1 MEATMRNGQTS
12 RRIVRAAG
20 AVGVAGIV
28 ALACGATVASAQDG
42 ATGDPYADLPSELNL
57 TGTVRDFRPH
67 TEGGHPDFQRYNTGL
82 RVGWVNFELD
92 SDGKPVLREGAGKGF
107 SISGSFKDAQGRS
120 MFPLASQV
128 DYMENREGDSFGT
141 LNAQSGSVYTS
152 AETFGQWFRTVP
164 GVNLAKPASITL
176 TREPGTDRYVFHAH
190 DDGSQE
196 GIQGFFPIDQE
207 LYGNPAGDQWGH
219 NYHFTYELATEFVYD
234 ADADN
239 TFTFFGDDDVWV
251 FIDGKMVIDI
261 GGVHGAVSQTVDL
274 SRLNFLE
281 DGGEYEL
288 KVFFAERHY
297 TRSNFRIETTLKLR
311 SVELPSNSNSFD

>member
-1 MEATMRNGQTS
+1 MEATMRNGQSS

-28 ALACGATVASAQDG
+28 ALACGTTVASAQDG
-42 ATGDPYADLPSELNL
+42 QSSDPYADLPTELVL
-57 TGTVRDFRPH
+57 TGTVRDFRPS

-82 RVGWVNFELD
+82 RVGWVAFELD
-92 SDGKPVLREGAGKGF
+92 SDGKPTLRDGNKGF
-107 SISGSFKDAQGRS
+107 KISGAFKDEQGRS
-120 MFPLASQV
+120 MFPFASNV
-128 DYMENREGDSFGT
+128 DYMENREGDSYGT
-141 LNAQSGSVYTS
+141 LDAQSGNVFTS
-152 AETFGQWFRTVP
+152 AESFSQWFRNVP
-164 GVNLAKPASITL
+164 GVNLSKPVDITL

-190 DDGSQE
+190 DDSGQE
-196 GIQGFFPIDQE
+196 GIQGFFPIDGE

-219 NYHFTYELATEFVYD
+219 NYHFTYELATKFVYD

-297 TRSNFRIETTLKLR
+297 TRSNFRIETTLRLR
-311 SVELPSNSNSFD
+311 TVELPSNSAAFD